1 MASTEEQIRK
11 AMEEGKFDDLPGQGK
26 PMRLEENPYEDPDWR
41 LANHILQTGGF
52 SPPWLESRREIEGE
66 LEAARSNLIRAWN
79 WRNSALAG
87 NQSPVYVEAE
97 WARAQTSFR
106 EKMSVLNK
114 RIFDYNLQAPSDRF
128 QILAVKIDLELERLT
143 SLSVSDTL

>member
-1 MASTEEQIRK
+1 MASIEEQIRK
-11 AMEEGKFDDLPGQGK
+11 AMEEGKFDDLPGRGK
-26 PMRLEENPYEDPDWR
+26 PMQLEENPYEDPDWR

-66 LEAARSNLIRAWN
+66 LEAAHANLLRAWS
-79 WRNSALAG
+79 WRKSALAG

-97 WARAQTSFR
+97 WARAQALFR
-106 EKMSVLNK
+106 EKVSALNK

-128 QILAVKIDLELERLT
+128 QILTVNIDRELERLT
-143 SLSVSDTL
+143 TSPVSDTL